1 MLLRSRGGRHP
12 NLIIVYASEAHT
24 RTQLDRKTSMFEL
37 DFKLAEN
44 GCFCSD
50 LSSLK
55 TKKGP
60 ERPSYIAR
68 GPQKYPSIHQKS
80 FVVELS
86 AI

>member
-1 MLLRSRGGRHP
+1 MADTP

-24 RTQLDRKTSMFEL
+24 GTQLDRKTSMFEL

-60 ERPSYIAR
+60 ERPQMSFLIGR

-80 FVVELS
+80 FVVEL
-86 AI
+86 